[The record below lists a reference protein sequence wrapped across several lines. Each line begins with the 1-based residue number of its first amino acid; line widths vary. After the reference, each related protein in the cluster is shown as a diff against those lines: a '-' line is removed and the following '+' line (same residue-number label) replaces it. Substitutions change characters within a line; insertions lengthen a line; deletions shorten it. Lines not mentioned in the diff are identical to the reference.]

1 MKPELLKELI
11 DYTELED
18 IPAKYRNIAEI
29 TGIKQYLNLCDYAVG
44 DEIYFPKLE
53 SMLIPV
59 RNRKIHK
66 EYDGWNIKQLA
77 KKYDLTVQQIRV
89 ILKDIPT
96 PEQIDL
102 FSYGAEAHIDV
113 K

>member
-11 DYTELED
+11 EYTALED
-18 IPAKYRNIAEI
+18 IPVKYRNIAEI
-29 TGIKQYLNLCDYAVG
+29 TGVKQYLNLCSYAVG

-53 SMLIPV
+53 SMLIPA
-59 RNRKIHK
+59 RNRKIRD
-66 EYDGWNIKQLA
+66 EYDGWNVKQLA
-77 KKYDLTVQQIRV
+77 EKYDLTAQQIRA
-89 ILKDIPT
+89 ILKGIPT

-102 FSYGAEAHIDV
+102 FTYGAEANIDI